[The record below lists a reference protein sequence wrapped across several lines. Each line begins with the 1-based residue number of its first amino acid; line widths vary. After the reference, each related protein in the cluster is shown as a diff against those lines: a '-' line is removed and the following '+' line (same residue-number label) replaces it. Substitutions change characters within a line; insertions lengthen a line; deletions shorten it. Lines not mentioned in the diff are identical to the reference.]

1 MKPKP
6 VLYAIL
12 VIIAAAFTACQDIIE
27 PSLSKQVVTPEAPA
41 NLYVSTSY
49 TINFWWDGVD
59 HALSY
64 HLQVVTPDFNA
75 PGSLVLD
82 TVVKQNKFSY
92 NLNPGTYQWRLTA
105 ENGSSQTA
113 YSAVRTFTIA
123 ASSIKQQTV
132 QLTSPAN
139 NYVTNKSAV
148 LFQWGNLYGATQ
160 YRLEIDTNNFENE
173 AAIVANLVL
182 PGQQGNFTLPK
193 SQIYQWRVRAE
204 NDTAQAQWSAINL
217 ITLDQVPPGQ
227 VAVTAPADNAT
238 SPLPVSLQWSA
249 TATAARYKLYVFKS
263 DSITLYNTTYPAI
276 LTTTIYSFSSGNSGD
291 RVYWKVSAI
300 DAAGNEGQAS
310 QLRSFVLQ

>member
-6 VLYAIL
+6 ILYLIL
-12 VIIAAAFTACQDIIE
+12 VFIAAVFTACQDIIE
-27 PSLSKQVVTPEAPA
+27 PSVSKQVVIPEAPA
-41 NLYVSTSY
+41 NQYVSTSY

-132 QLTSPAN
+132 PVN
-139 NYVTNKSAV
+139 V
-148 LFQWGNLYGATQ
+148 
-160 YRLEIDTNNFENE
+160 
-173 AAIVANLVL
+173 
-182 PGQQGNFTLPK
+182 PGQ
-193 SQIYQWRVRAE
+193 
-204 NDTAQAQWSAINL
+204 
-217 ITLDQVPPGQ
+217 
-227 VAVTAPADNAT
+227 
-238 SPLPVSLQWSA
+238 
-249 TATAARYKLYVFKS
+249 
-263 DSITLYNTTYPAI
+263 
-276 LTTTIYSFSSGNSGD
+276 
-291 RVYWKVSAI
+291 
-300 DAAGNEGQAS
+300 
-310 QLRSFVLQ
+310 